1 MAVDL
6 NKLEVERVVN
16 LVTNFGWDKIR
27 EELTDDKIILTI
39 ERPRVEAPPE
49 TGEGAD

>member
-1 MAVDL
+1 MPLDL
-6 NKLEVERVVN
+6 DKLEIERVTN
-16 LVTNFGWDKIR
+16 LFTNFGWTKAK

-39 ERPRVEAPPE
+39 EHPRVSAPPE